1 MLVGED
7 LLDNSPLKSL
17 STDVVVET
25 PEVEEQETA
34 ECDQKKENYEHYPVP
49 LAFLQSGAF

>member
-7 LLDNSPLKSL
+7 LLDHSPLESL
-17 STDVVVET
+17 SSNVVVET
-25 PEVEEQETA
+25 PEVEEHETA
-34 ECDQKKENYEHYPVP
+34 ECDQKKENYKHYPVP

>member
-7 LLDNSPLKSL
+7 LLDHSPLEGL
-17 STDVVVET
+17 STYVVVET
-25 PEVEEQETA
+25 PEIEQQEAA